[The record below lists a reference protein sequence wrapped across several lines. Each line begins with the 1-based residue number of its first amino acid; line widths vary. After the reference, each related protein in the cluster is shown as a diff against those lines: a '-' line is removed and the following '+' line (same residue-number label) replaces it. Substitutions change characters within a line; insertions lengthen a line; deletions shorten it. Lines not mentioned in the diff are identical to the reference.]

1 MVNRSSSIDSRK
13 LFFVFVIFIFLIAF
27 VVSFLFLDEDPNIQ
41 DPDEDSGIDVSNESD
56 SEVFD
61 FCLNMETGKKE
72 ICYNEMKKRSEK
84 YD

>member
-27 VVSFLFLDEDPNIQ
+27 VVSFLFLDEDYILMN
-41 DPDEDSGIDVSNESD
+41 DLDEDSGIDVSNESD

-61 FCLNMETGKKE
+61 FCLNMETGEKE
-72 ICYNEMKKRSEK
+72 ICYNEMKKR
-84 YD
+84 D